1 MTCDVTIVE
10 DTISPSGKRIT
21 TYQLRYWRALHSEL
35 MTHRVFSRNAS
46 SSRAVPVSKTLAQV
60 WKDPAGPIHW
70 GKNQAGMQAYTQLE
84 GWRLKLARLLWKL
97 AGRTACGFAYA
108 AFKLGGAKQWVNR
121 LLEPW
126 QYISVIVTA
135 TEFDNFFE
143 LRCHPDA
150 QPEFQE
156 LAVKMQTALEMS
168 KPRKVTSNALRYA
181 NWHLPYVSAKER
193 ENFDIYDCVKFSAAR
208 CARVSYLT
216 HDGRTPKPEE
226 DIKLFDRLVGSVPLH
241 ASPIEHQAFV
251 ASSTTTRSGNFLGWI
266 QYRQTYTFK
275 V

>member
-1 MTCDVTIVE
+1 MTCEVNIVE
-10 DTISPSGKRIT
+10 DTISTAGKRIT
-21 TYQLRYWRALHSEL
+21 TFQLRYWRAIHGEL

-60 WKDPAGPIHW
+60 WSDPAGPIHW
-70 GKNQAGMQAYTQLE
+70 GKNQAGMQAYEQLA
-84 GWRLKLARLLWKL
+84 GWKLTAAKALWKL
-97 AGRTACGFAYA
+97 AGRTACAFAYS

-135 TEFDNFFE
+135 TEFSNFFE

-156 LAVKMQTALEMS
+156 LAVEMKKAMDRSTPRRVALNQG
-168 KPRKVTSNALRYA
+168 RWA
-181 NWHLPYVSAKER
+181 NWHLPYVSLKER
-193 ENFDIYDCVKFSAAR
+193 ENYDVYDCVKFSAAR

-216 HDGRTPKPEE
+216 HDGRTPRPEE
-226 DIKLFDRLVGSVPLH
+226 DIKLFDRLVGSKPLH

-251 ASSTTTRSGNFLGWI
+251 ASSTSTKSGNFAGWI
-266 QYRQTYTFK
+266 QFRQTYNI
-275 V
+275 

>member
-1 MTCDVTIVE
+1 MTCKVTIVE
-10 DTISPSGKRIT
+10 DTISTAGKRIT
-21 TYQLRYWRALHSEL
+21 TFQLRYWRAIHSEL
-35 MTHRVFSRNAS
+35 LTHRMFSRNAS

-70 GKNQAGMQAYTQLE
+70 GKNQTGMQAYNQLT
-84 GWRLKLARLLWKL
+84 GWKLKAARLLWNL
-97 AGRTACGFAYA
+97 AGKAACVFAYA
-108 AFKLGGAKQWVNR
+108 ASKLGGAKQWTNR

-156 LAVKMQTALEMS
+156 LAVMMQTALKNS

-193 ENFDIYDCVKFSAAR
+193 ENYDIYDCVKFSAAR

-216 HDGRTPKPEE
+216 HDGRVPKPEE
-226 DIKLFDRLVGSVPLH
+226 DQKLFDRLVGSVPLH
-241 ASPIEHQAFV
+241 CSPIEHQAFV
-251 ASSTTTRSGNFLGWI
+251 ASSPATRSGNFVGWI
-266 QYRQTYTFK
+266 QYRQTYNP
-275 V
+275 

>member
-1 MTCDVTIVE
+1 MTCEAFIIE
-10 DTISPSGKRIT
+10 DTVSETGKRIT
-21 TYQLRYWRALHSEL
+21 TFQLRYWRAIHGEL

-46 SSRAVPVSKTLAQV
+46 SSRAVPVKKTLAQV
-60 WKDPAGPIHW
+60 WSEPAGPVHW
-70 GKNQAGMQAYTQLE
+70 GKHQAGMQAYTQLA
-84 GWRLKLARLLWKL
+84 GWKRKAAKLVWNL
-97 AGRTACGFAYA
+97 AGKTACAFAYT

-156 LAVKMQTALEMS
+156 LALAMRDAMAKS
-168 KPRKVTSNALRYA
+168 KPRSTKSQDLRWA
-181 NWHLPYVSAKER
+181 NWHLPYVSATER
-193 ENFDIYDCVKFSAAR
+193 KLFNIDDCVKISAAR

-216 HDGRTPKPEE
+216 HDGRNPKVEE
-226 DIKLFDRLVGSVPLH
+226 DIKLFDRLVGSIPLH
-241 ASPIEHQAFV
+241 ASPIEHQACG
-251 ASSTTTRSGNFLGWI
+251 AISSTTRSGNFIGWI
-266 QYRQTYTFK
+266 QFRQNYTL
-275 V
+275 